1 MKLYKTYCPSAAEL
15 LYQLMVHYLR
25 LIWQGWMPL
34 GKQAVDMPLM
44 LVELQE
50 GFWSPSVTFEGG
62 HVYASGAVRIT
73 WSKNQKQQ
81 QQKNKKQTKPQTWTI
96 EM

>member
-1 MKLYKTYCPSAAEL
+1 
-15 LYQLMVHYLR
+15 
-25 LIWQGWMPL
+25 MPL

-81 QQKNKKQTKPQTWTI
+81 QQKTKKENKQNPKRELLKCKWKEAVIARRMMT
-96 EM
+96 